1 MKHLKPMITR
11 LLKLDREERER
22 ILLLLILSL
31 IEEET
36 AELAVS
42 AFIDHQK
49 EKQS

>member
-1 MKHLKPMITR
+1 MKNLKPTITR
-11 LLKLDREERER
+11 LLKLEKEERER
-22 ILLLLILSL
+22 ILLVLILSL
-31 IEEET
+31 LEEET

>member
-1 MKHLKPMITR
+1 MKNLKPMITR
-11 LLKLDREERER
+11 LLKLDREEREK